1 MTQRQI
7 AEKTNMSLDTVR
19 LTIKAL
25 LESDFLERI
34 NIGAYRI
41 NPNVVFKGN
50 RTDRVNYSR
59 L

>member
-1 MTQRQI
+1 
-7 AEKTNMSLDTVR
+7 MSLDTVR

>member
-1 MTQRQI
+1 
-7 AEKTNMSLDTVR
+7 MSLDTVR

-25 LESDFLERI
+25 LESD
-34 NIGAYRI
+34 
-41 NPNVVFKGN
+41 VFKGN